1 LSKKLFARITLAAT
15 VIAIS
20 SVSFGGPIFAAVKIG
35 SDHLAR
41 LAGSVATESSVLALL
56 GTGFLLFASAVRRLK
71 TTEN

>member
-20 SVSFGGPIFAAVKIG
+20 SASFGGPIFAAVKIG
-35 SDHLAR
+35 SDHLVR
-41 LAGSVATESSVLALL
+41 LAGSAVTESSVLALL